1 MFKYIDLFAG
11 IGGFRLGLDAVGGKC
26 VYSSEINPAC
36 REVYINNFK
45 EEPTGDIKQID
56 EHSVPDHD
64 ILAGGFPCQAFSIAG
79 NKRGFEDARGTLFF
93 DVLRIIK
100 AKNPKVVFLENVKNL
115 VHHDKGRTMDVIK
128 RSLEEQ
134 GYHFSWEVLNT
145 MDFGLAQNR
154 ERTIMVASK
163 EKPFDFTPLKNKK
176 FKKKNIEDI
185 MEKDGDFD
193 FLDPSSYTILDEALF
208 KRQSSGLIFAGY
220 RNKPARKNGVRPNTK
235 HLSRV
240 HKQPNRIY
248 HTSGTHPTLASQ
260 ETAGRFW
267 IYDGTKVRKLTLREC
282 YSLQGFP
289 KNFLISTNKGNAY
302 RQIGNSVGIPVIR
315 AVAEEIIRQVI
326 MKKHAHS

>member
-1 MFKYIDLFAG
+1 MFSYVDLFAG
-11 IGGFRLGLDAVGGKC
+11 IGGFRLGLDAAAGRC

-36 REVYINNFK
+36 REVYRRNFGDD
-45 EEPTGDIKQID
+45 PAGDIKQAD
-56 EHSVPDHD
+56 ENSIPDHD
-64 ILAGGFPCQAFSIAG
+64 LLAGGFPCQAFSIAG

-93 DVLRIIK
+93 DILRIAK
-100 AKNPKVVFLENVKNL
+100 AKEPKVLFLENVKNL
-115 VHHDKGRTMDVIK
+115 VHHDKGNTMEVIR

-163 EKPFDFTPLKNKK
+163 EKPFDFAPVKNKK
-176 FKKKNIEDI
+176 FKKRNIEDI
-185 MEKDGDFD
+185 MEKDGDFE
-193 FLDPSSYTILDEALF
+193 FLDPSTYTILDKSLV
-208 KRQSSGLIFAGY
+208 KRQKSGLVFAGY
-220 RNKPARKNGVRPNTK
+220 RNKPARKAGVRPNTE

-267 IYDGTKVRKLTLREC
+267 IYDGSKVRKLTIREC

-289 KNFLISTNKGNAY
+289 KKFIISPNKGNAY
-302 RQIGNSVGIPVIR
+302 RQIGNSVGIPVIK
-315 AVAEEIIRQVI
+315 AVAEEITRQI
-326 MKKHAHS
+326 L